1 MIMLRANFYNMLLRL
16 QDKGGMQ
23 PYLRE
28 EANRILA
35 AQLTFTFSQCAL
47 AEANALL
54 AARPSVRK
62 WNLTVHFANC
72 PYNRSARFGI

>member
-28 EANRILA
+28 AANRILA
-35 AQLTFTFSQCAL
+35 AQ
-47 AEANALL
+47 
-54 AARPSVRK
+54 
-62 WNLTVHFANC
+62 
-72 PYNRSARFGI
+72 